1 MLKPQPPASELRE
14 QRSPFWWFS
23 WVPAVVVIALLLVLF
38 YVVGSLALVPL
49 LASFALAYLVYPIVH
64 QIEKRGLSRPVAAL
78 AALLMVTLVAAGF
91 LIFII
96 PRLWEQFIVV
106 GTSLTA
112 YFTTENSLW
121 QRAALRRYS
130 PGLDRMAGAR
140 IEQFIRDPS
149 GVLGSPSTWFAGG
162 LSDFFHSAAASVDL
176 LLVPF
181 FVYYILVDFG
191 AWRDSLEDFIPPRFR
206 DPFER
211 LFDEVGRIL
220 QAYVRGQLLI
230 AMLMGVLYAI
240 GFVLLQ
246 VPAGAGIAIL
256 AGFLNTIPYI
266 GTLFGIIL
274 ATSFTMAAGAGFW
287 RVGGV
292 LGVFVAVQ
300 MIEGYVLTP
309 RILGG
314 RMSLHPM
321 TVLLGLLIGGKLFGF
336 LGIILAVPTI
346 AVAKVFLMFVRE
358 LYKQSYFYHA
368 GDITAHETPSA
379 LLKERLSDA
388 ADTVLIEQVAAEVG
402 DELLAPG
409 VNEDDPIARKGLKP
423 TT

>member
-1 MLKPQPPASELRE
+1 MLKPKPPAPELRE
-14 QRSPFWWFS
+14 QRSPLWWFR
-23 WVPAVVVIALLLVLF
+23 WVPAVVVIVLLLDLL
-38 YVVGSLALVPL
+38 YEVGRLALVPV
-49 LASFALAYLVYPIVH
+49 LASFALAYLVYPIVY

-78 AALLMVTLVAAGF
+78 AALLMVTLVAAG
-91 LIFII
+91 LLLFII
-96 PRLWEQFIVV
+96 PRLWEQSIAV
-106 GTSLTA
+106 GTNLMV
-112 YFTTENSLW
+112 YFTPQNALR
-121 QRAALRRYS
+121 QRAALQWYS
-130 PGLDRMAGAR
+130 PGLDRVAGDR

-191 AWRDSLEDFIPPRFR
+191 AWRDALEDFIPPRFR
-206 DPFER
+206 DSFGR

-256 AGFLNTIPYI
+256 AGFLNTIPYV
-266 GTLFGIIL
+266 GTVFGIIL
-274 ATSFTMAAGAGFW
+274 ATSFTMASGAGFW

-292 LGVFVAVQ
+292 IGVIVAVQ
-300 MIEGYVLTP
+300 MIEGYFLTP

-314 RMSLHPM
+314 RVSLHPM
-321 TVLLGLLIGGKLFGF
+321 AVFLGMLIGGKLFGF

-346 AVAKVFLMFVRE
+346 AVAKVFLMFLRE

-368 GDITAHETPSA
+368 GDIVAHVDP
-379 LLKERLSDA
+379 KR
-388 ADTVLIEQVAAEVG
+388 AAERN
-402 DELLAPG
+402 DF
-409 VNEDDPIARKGLKP
+409 RMRP
-423 TT
+423 TRC